1 MKHAW
6 LLWLLTSLFFCFEYF
21 LRVSPSVLSSFL
33 EQEMHANLMNIST
46 LSVMFYYPY
55 LFMQIPVGIIVDRFN
70 IKFIMFCAIILFGLA
85 TMLFSLMPNIYYGY
99 FYRFIMGFAGAFG
112 FVGTI
117 KIITLYFDSSKS
129 ALLSGLTQGLGML
142 GAVIGLSPMYY
153 CFLYYGWRRTCLV
166 LAFSFLLI
174 GILIF
179 LNKVSNYDHNKHGKS
194 NFWADMKHIL
204 NNKFIWFNAIASG
217 CFYGPLL
224 AFGEQWGVSFL
235 SSTHITVMQASI
247 IVSMMFMGMA
257 IGCPVIGFISDT
269 LKNRVSI
276 IRWSCFICMML
287 LIIVIYHDIFDFK
300 LTYNTI
306 LIMMFLYG
314 FFQGAVVVFYA
325 LATELVSLKLTGV
338 CMGLT
343 NMASV
348 IIGAIFIQLIAYLL
362 EHLIYHR
369 HVIVS
374 EVSATNFQLVFLLFP
389 LSFLIAI
396 VVSYLIPETYGKR
409 IL

>member
-1 MKHAW
+1 MRNAW
-6 LLWLLTSLFFCFEYF
+6 FLWALTSLFFFFEYF
-21 LRVSPSVLSSFL
+21 LRVSPSVLSAFL

-55 LFMQIPVGIIVDRFN
+55 LFMQIPVGMIVDRFN
-70 IKFIMFCAIILFGLA
+70 VKYIMMAAVLLFGLA
-85 TMLFSLMPNIYYGY
+85 TMLFSLMPNMYYGY
-99 FYRFIMGFAGAFG
+99 LYRFVMGFAGAFG

-117 KIITLYFDSSKS
+117 KVITLYFDSSKS
-129 ALLSGLTQGLGML
+129 ALLSGVTQGLGML

-153 CFLYYGWRRTCLV
+153 CFLHYGWRNTCLV
-166 LAFSFLLI
+166 LAFSFFLI
-174 GILIF
+174 SGLIL
-179 LNKVSNYDHNKHGKS
+179 LNKVNNYDHGKHGKS
-194 NFWADMKHIL
+194 HFLDDMKHII
-204 NNKFIWFNAIASG
+204 NNKFIWFNAVASG

-247 IVSMMFMGMA
+247 IVSMMFIGMA
-257 IGCPVIGFISDT
+257 IGCPAVGFLSDT
-269 LKNRVSI
+269 LKNRVSV
-276 IRWSCFICMML
+276 IRISSFLCMIL
-287 LIIVIYHDIFDFK
+287 LMIVIYHDMLGFK
-300 LTYNTI
+300 LNYATI

-325 LATELVSLKLTGV
+325 LATELVPLKLTGV

-348 IIGAIFIQLIAYLL
+348 IIGAMFIQLIAYLL

-374 EVSATNFQLVFLLFP
+374 EVSPHSFQLVFLLFP
-389 LSFLIAI
+389 VSFLIAI
-396 VVSYLIPETYGKR
+396 IASYLIPETGGKR
-409 IL
+409 IV